1 MATLSET
8 LKPPPTHVGL
18 IGWLKK
24 NLFSTWYNT
33 LLTILT
39 LGLIYL
45 ILKGLFVWAFTA
57 ARWEVISA
65 NLRLFMVGQ
74 YPPDQMWRVG
84 LCVMIVSLLF
94 GLSWGVWGGTLR
106 NFAVAL
112 AAGYAA
118 LAVLPFVLNVR
129 LWLIANVA
137 IIFIGYPLGRRLAG
151 RSAWVIA
158 GWLASFPLIMLL
170 IQGFSRP
177 TFPSLLNNFKV
188 FLIAPSLLPSEV
200 MWRIYAAIA
209 LFGLLIGLSWG
220 TWKSTAARIIISLA
234 LVGSV
239 AFLLPLGLQRG
250 ALILG
255 LPLPRIVVLLATL
268 LVAVAI
274 GYQMGRGRT
283 ALARWVI
290 TAWVLALPVSGYLL
304 LGWDPGFGIAQV
316 LSQLNSNLWGGLL
329 LTFLLAIVG
338 IVASSPMGVLLALG
352 RRSTL
357 PAIRLF
363 SISFIEIVRG
373 VPLVT
378 ILFMAQIMLPL
389 FLPEGLRIDR
399 VLRAMA
405 GIIIF
410 SAAYTAE
417 NVRGGLQAVPEGQ
430 VEAAKALGLS
440 GPLITLLIVLPQAL
454 RAVIPAIVGQFI
466 SLFKDT
472 SLVAI
477 VGLLDLLGIGRA
489 VLANPQ
495 WLGLYAE
502 VYVFIAIIYGIFSYS
517 MSYASYRVEAALG
530 VGER

>member
-1 MATLSET
+1 MATAAEV
-8 LKPPPTHVGL
+8 LKPPRTSVGL
-18 IGWLKK
+18 VGWLKK
-24 NLFSTWYNT
+24 NLFSSWYNT
-33 LLTILT
+33 VLTIVI
-39 LGLIYL
+39 LGLIYWAL
-45 ILKGLFVWAFTA
+45 SNLFIWAFSV

-84 LCVMIVSLLF
+84 LCVIIVSLLF

-112 AAGYAA
+112 GAGYAA

-137 IIFIGYPLGRRLAG
+137 IIFIGYLLGRLLTKRASLV
-151 RSAWVIA
+151 VI
-158 GWLASFPLIMLL
+158 GWLLSFPVIMLFV
-170 IQGFSRP
+170 QGFR
-177 TFPSLLNNFKV
+177 FPSFLSLINNFKV
-188 FLIAPSLLPSEV
+188 FLIAPYLLPSEV
-200 MWRIYAAIA
+200 MGRIYVAVA
-209 LFGLLIGLSWG
+209 LLGLLIGLSWG
-220 TWKSTAARIIISLA
+220 TWKFTAGRIVVSLA
-234 LVGSV
+234 LLIGVG
-239 AFLLPLGLQRG
+239 FLLPIGLQPG
-250 ALILG
+250 APILG
-255 LPLPRIVVLLATL
+255 LPLPRIVSLMATL
-268 LVAVAI
+268 LVSLGI

-283 ALARWVI
+283 ALARWVVG
-290 TAWVLALPVSGYLL
+290 AWVLFLPLLVYLL
-304 LGWDPGFGIAQV
+304 LGWDPGFGITQV
-316 LSQLNSNLWGGLL
+316 LPQVNSNFWGGLL

-338 IVASSPMGVLLALG
+338 IVASSPLGVLLALG
-352 RRSTL
+352 RRSNL
-357 PAIRLF
+357 PVIRWF
-363 SISFIEIVRG
+363 SIMFIEIVRG

-405 GIIIF
+405 GITIF

-454 RAVIPAIVGQFI
+454 RAVIPAIVGLFI

-477 VGLLDLLGIGRA
+477 VGLLELLGIGRA

-502 VYVFIAIIYGIFSYS
+502 VYIFVAIIFGIFSYA